1 MRSNKKKSLLVLEI
15 SLLIIFLM
23 LSTVIVQKLIGHS
36 RIASEE
42 RSAAEFLDAFEHIAA
57 EASAATGELEPDLS
71 PMPEAQREIVELQ
84 AQNPDAVGLLHF
96 EGDRTLYVCQA
107 TDNSYYMTHRFDG
120 SEDPAGMIYMDF
132 RDSLWPRSDNLILYG
147 HNMRDGSRFGT
158 LRRFERS
165 SYMKKFPVF
174 QFVELY
180 ETAEYVPIAIFHT
193 TVLTTDPDYYPFDR
207 VNFTDGADFDQYISD
222 VKSRSLINI
231 PLTAEFGE
239 KLLTLVTCSSSMDR
253 GRLVIVLREIRPDE
267 RFE

>member
-1 MRSNKKKSLLVLEI
+1 
-15 SLLIIFLM
+15 
-23 LSTVIVQKLIGHS
+23 
-36 RIASEE
+36 
-42 RSAAEFLDAFEHIAA
+42 
-57 EASAATGELEPDLS
+57 
-71 PMPEAQREIVELQ
+71 
-84 AQNPDAVGLLHF
+84 
-96 EGDRTLYVCQA
+96 
-107 TDNSYYMTHRFDG
+107 
-120 SEDPAGMIYMDF
+120 MIYMDF

-207 VNFTDGADFDQYISD
+207 VNFTDGTDFDQYISD